1 MYQAQGNNIH
11 IAPLHSHQISND
23 LREIEGW
30 YDSGAQ
36 QFCTSVLSH
45 YEYFARDSVH
55 RKRSDKW
62 IKSTGAI

>member
-30 YDSGAQ
+30 YDSGTRQ
-36 QFCTSVLSH
+36 CCTSVLSH
-45 YEYFARDSVH
+45 YEYFSRVSVH
-55 RKRSDKW
+55 RERSDKW
-62 IKSTGAI
+62 IKPTEAI